1 MADSTMG
8 VQNPAMDLTE
18 RQKLMQQY
26 QNGHTAVVTSLA
38 GITEAELD
46 ERPAADAWTSR
57 EIVHHLADSETN
69 SYVRLRKLLAED
81 NATLM
86 AYDEAEWAR
95 RLHYGRSIEP
105 SLAVLK
111 AVRDASAQLL
121 DALSPADWQRSGTHP
136 EHGVYSVDTWL
147 ELYAAHAHDHAQ
159 QIKRARKGVA

>member
-1 MADSTMG
+1 
-8 VQNPAMDLTE
+8 MDVNE
-18 RQKLMQQY
+18 RQKLRQRY

-38 GITEAELD
+38 GITDAELD
-46 ERPAADAWTSR
+46 KRPAAGAWTPR
-57 EIVHHLADSETN
+57 EVVHHLADSETN
-69 SYVRLRKLLAED
+69 SYIRLRKLIAED
-81 NATLM
+81 NPTLM

-121 DALSPADWQRSGTHP
+121 DALTPTDWQRAGTHP

-147 ELYAAHAHDHAQ
+147 EIYAAHTVDHAE
-159 QIKRARKGVA
+159 QIQRARKGVA

>member
-1 MADSTMG
+1 ME
-8 VQNPAMDLTE
+8 LIE
-18 RQKLMQQY
+18 RQKLVQQY
-26 QNGHTAVVTSLA
+26 RHGHAAVVSSLA

-46 ERPAADAWTSR
+46 ERPSADAWTAR

-69 SYVRLRKLLAED
+69 SYVRLRKLIAED
-81 NATLM
+81 DATLT

-121 DALSPADWQRSGTHP
+121 DALPPSDWQRSGTHP
-136 EHGVYSVDTWL
+136 EHGAYSIETWL
-147 ELYAAHAHDHAQ
+147 EIYAAHAVDHAE
-159 QIKRARKGVA
+159 QIQRARKGVA

>member
-1 MADSTMG
+1 MADLALG
-8 VQNPAMDLTE
+8 LENPAMDFIE
-18 RQKLMQQY
+18 RQKLVQQY
-26 QNGHTAVVTSLA
+26 RHGHGAVVSSLA

-46 ERPAADAWTSR
+46 ERPSADAWTAR

-69 SYVRLRKLLAED
+69 SYIRLRKILAED
-81 NATLM
+81 NTTLI

-121 DALSPADWQRSGTHP
+121 DALPPADWQRSGTHP
-136 EHGVYSVDTWL
+136 EHGAYSIDTWL
-147 ELYAAHAHDHAQ
+147 EIYAAHAVDHAE
-159 QIKRARKGVA
+159 QILRARKGVA

>member
-1 MADSTMG
+1 
-8 VQNPAMDLTE
+8 MDFIE
-18 RQKLMQQY
+18 RQKLVQQY
-26 QNGHTAVVTSLA
+26 RHGHAAVVSSLA

-46 ERPAADAWTSR
+46 ERPSSDAWTAR

-69 SYVRLRKLLAED
+69 SYIRLRKLIAED
-81 NATLM
+81 NTTLI

-121 DALSPADWQRSGTHP
+121 DALPPSDWQRSGTHP
-136 EHGVYSVDTWL
+136 EHGAYSIETWL
-147 ELYAAHAHDHAQ
+147 EIYAAHAIDHAE
-159 QIKRARKGVA
+159 QIRRARKGVV